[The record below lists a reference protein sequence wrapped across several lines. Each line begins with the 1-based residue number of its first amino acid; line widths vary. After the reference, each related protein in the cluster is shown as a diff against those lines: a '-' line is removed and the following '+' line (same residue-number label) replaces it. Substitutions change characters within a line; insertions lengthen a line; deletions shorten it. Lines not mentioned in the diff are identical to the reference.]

1 MLRRYFIM
9 DVLQAQAEDVTEALE
24 MCIGLTTTQ
33 RYSLDGSKL
42 FIKTTQKDI
51 DAMLEKW
58 GGSYTWEQIISLTFT
73 TEYTLEEVKTI
84 LRGVDWTNE
93 DAI

>member
-1 MLRRYFIM
+1 MN
-9 DVLQAQAEDVTEALE
+9 VLQAQAEDVSEALG

-42 FIKTTQKDI
+42 FIKTTQNDI
-51 DAMLEKW
+51 DTMLEKW
-58 GGSYTWEQIISLTFT
+58 GGLYTWEQIISLTFT

-84 LRGVDWTNE
+84 LSGADWTNE